1 LLGGNSFFRPPNRD
15 NAVLI
20 TQIAHLLQPT
30 AAIAAMEF
38 DLDSV
43 TAEAV
48 ESLLAA
54 AAASVDDV
62 NRDGNGGRGEQLFQ
76 QGNME
81 SRRKNMLIYQ
91 SVFS

>member
-1 LLGGNSFFRPPNRD
+1 
-15 NAVLI
+15 
-20 TQIAHLLQPT
+20 
-30 AAIAAMEF
+30 MEF